1 MHVVTFEKRVRNE
14 ELMGMGIFRKRPIR
28 YPLLVLFLLGAVAA
42 ILIMMWNVWVGI
54 AFIAIYSVAAYYTVK
69 VELLTY
75 VETEKHIQTL
85 SYRMEDVGKEA
96 FLEMPF
102 GILIMNDEMTVE
114 WANPFMLRVLQQES
128 LVGYELEMISEEL
141 SILVNQDQKNETVI
155 AINDRKYHI
164 YYKEEEKL
172 FYFFDITKQVQ
183 IEKQYMADRTV
194 LAILFI
200 DNYDELTSGMDDQ
213 AKSVTNTMMTSIIN
227 EWAAQYDIFVKRIAS
242 DRYMAVLNESI
253 LSELEQKRFSILD
266 VIRERTLM
274 QKNLSLTL
282 SIGIG
287 AGSQSLVE
295 LGQLAQ
301 SGLDL
306 VLGRGGDQVAIKQ
319 SNGKIRFYGGK
330 TNPVEKRTR
339 VRARVISHAL
349 SDLIQDS
356 DRVFVMGHKNP
367 DMDSIGASVG
377 VRKMV
382 AMNGIEGFV
391 VVNFDEVRGSVDRLM
406 TELEQKTDFYDRF
419 ITPDEA
425 LSKITPKSLVVIVDT
440 HKPSMVIDSRIL
452 NRTDKVVVIDHHR
465 RGEEFINNPT
475 LVYMEPY
482 ASSTAELVT
491 ELLEYQPQNEKL
503 LPLEATALLSG
514 IIVDTKSFTL
524 RTGARTFEAASYLRT
539 FGADT
544 VLIQRLLKE
553 DVETYV
559 ARSKIIQTVEFPFAG
574 IAVANGEDSKV
585 YDSVLIAQTADI
597 LLTMKDVGASFV
609 IAHRN
614 DGLIGI
620 SARSLG
626 EVNVQLVMEKLGGG
640 GHLTNA
646 ATQMEAQSIDE
657 VKKYL
662 YEAINEVV
670 EGSKES

>member
-1 MHVVTFEKRVRNE
+1 MHGIIFNKRVKNE
-14 ELMGMGIFRKRPIR
+14 ELIEMGIFRKRPIR
-28 YPLLVLFLLGAVAA
+28 YPLLVLCVLGLVAA
-42 ILIMMWNVWVGI
+42 ALIMMWNIWIGI
-54 AFIAIYSVAAYYTVK
+54 AFILVYAVTMYYTLRL
-69 VELLTY
+69 ELLTY
-75 VETEKHIQTL
+75 LETETHIEAL
-85 SYRMEDVGKEA
+85 SFRMKDVGEEA

-102 GILIMNDEMTVE
+102 GILIFNDDLSIE
-114 WANPFMLRVLQQES
+114 WANPFMQRVLQQDS
-128 LVGYELEMISEEL
+128 LVGQELFAISENLHTLVAQGKKEEM
-141 SILVNQDQKNETVI
+141 SIALF
-155 AINDRKYHI
+155 DRKYNVF
-164 YYKEEEKL
+164 YKKEEKIL
-172 FYFFDITKQVQ
+172 YFFDVTKQIQ
-183 IEKQYMADRTV
+183 IEKQYLADRTV

-213 AKSVTNTMMTSIIN
+213 ARSLTNTMVTSIIN
-227 EWAAQYDIFVKRIAS
+227 EWAAQYDIFVKRFAS
-242 DRYMAVLNESI
+242 DRFIAVFNESI
-253 LSELEQKRFSILD
+253 LSDLEQKRFSILD
-266 VIRERTLM
+266 VVRERTV

-356 DRVFVMGHKNP
+356 DRVFIMGHKSP
-367 DMDSIGASVG
+367 DMDSIGACVG

-382 AMNGIEGFV
+382 AMNGIDGYII
-391 VVNFDEVRGSVDRLM
+391 VNSDEVHGSVDRLM
-406 TELEQKTDFYDRF
+406 TELKDKTDFYNRF
-419 ITPDEA
+419 ISPDEA
-425 LSKITPKSLVVIVDT
+425 LSKMTTKSLVIIVDT
-440 HKPSMVIDSRIL
+440 HKPSLVVD
-452 NRTDKVVVIDHHR
+452 NRLLSKTDKVVVIDHHR
-465 RGEEFINNPT
+465 RGEEFISNPT

-503 LPLEATALLSG
+503 VPLEATALLSG

-553 DVETYV
+553 DIDTYV
-559 ARSKIIQTVEFPFAG
+559 TRSKIVQTVEFPYPG
-574 IAVANGEDSKV
+574 IAVAHGENSAV

-597 LLTMKDVGASFV
+597 LLTMKDIGASFV
-609 IAHRN
+609 IAHRS

-626 EVNVQLVMEKLGGG
+626 EVNVQLIMEQLGGG

-646 ATQMEAQSIDE
+646 ATQLVASTIDE
-657 VKKYL
+657 AKMRLVATIT
-662 YEAINEVV
+662 EIV
-670 EGSKES
+670 EGSQQS